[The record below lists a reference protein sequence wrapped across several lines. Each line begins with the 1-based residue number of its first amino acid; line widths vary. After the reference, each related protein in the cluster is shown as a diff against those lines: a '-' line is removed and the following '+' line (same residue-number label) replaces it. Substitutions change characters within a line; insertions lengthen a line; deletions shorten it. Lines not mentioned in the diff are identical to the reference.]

1 MPSSGYAAITF
12 VANEQPTTAKWNLI
26 GSNDASFNTGA
37 GFNDSIIINRHI
49 ADNSISLKKAN
60 ADVAFYAYLGSAQN
74 TVNGSAK
81 VNLNTELW
89 DNGNNFDSTTNF
101 RFVAPANGIYQ
112 FSGCC
117 RVSNAA
123 AIRVISLLFKNG
135 VQYATGSS
143 HGADTFAGS
152 AVSADIK
159 LAAND
164 YVELWNTSSG
174 VNAFDLTAPTASLN
188 FLSGHL
194 VGEY

>member
-60 ADVAFYAYLGSAQN
+60 ADVAFYAYMSTAQN
-74 TVNGSAK
+74 TINGAAK
-81 VNLNTELW
+81 MGMQTELW
-89 DNGNNFDSTTNF
+89 DNGNNFDSTTNY

-117 RVSNAA
+117 RIANGTGA
-123 AIRVISLLFKNG
+123 RCISILYKNG
-135 VQYATGSS
+135 AAFATGNSQ
-143 HGADTFAGS
+143 GADTFAGS
-152 AVSADIK
+152 TVSSDIK
-159 LAAND
+159 LAATD
-164 YVELWNTSSG
+164 YVELWHVSNQ
-174 VNAFDLTAPTASLN
+174 VDAFDLTAPTSTLN
-188 FLSGHL
+188 FFTGHL
-194 VGEY
+194 IGEY